1 MSSDEWGAH
10 PSTSPRRRKPKLV
23 IMIVVLAILYGL
35 GAITNT
41 KAWTVGH
48 QIDPYWPNDLIE
60 SIIDTVAV
68 IAIVGIWAWRRW
80 AVYLLITVAGIEIIY
95 ELAVGFDPATPLTKL
110 VVLAILLYTVFDQW
124 TSFEPSHSIGPPAG
138 APTTPD
144 RRRRVVYTALGV
156 TVVVTM
162 ALVAAAIV
170 GTGPSTAVHP
180 TPALISTI
188 TAGAHPTA
196 AALSPSGRQLY
207 VSSIGIYQ
215 GGNGTV
221 SVIDTVSNTVTA
233 SIVVAR
239 APHGLVVTPD
249 GRSIYVTS
257 ADTGPL
263 PSNTVTA
270 TIAVGRDPESLAAT
284 PDGRRIY
291 VTNSSVGETG
301 NSVSVID
308 TASNT
313 VTATIPVGR
322 LPGGVAISP
331 DGRFA
336 YVPSINDGNM
346 SVISTATNIVLGT
359 ILVGRAPNSVAV
371 SPDGTHAYVTLT
383 GGPDA
388 PGDTLTVIDIARRT
402 ATKAITVA
410 SAPSEVTVSPD
421 GRFAYVGSIGPDQ
434 THPQSTL
441 SVIDTASN
449 EVAATIPTGQNP
461 VHAVV
466 TPDSRHAYVTN
477 VGSRTDPGGVA
488 VIDTGVN

>member
-249 GRSIYVTS
+249 GR
-257 ADTGPL
+257 
-263 PSNTVTA
+263 
-270 TIAVGRDPESLAAT
+270 
-284 PDGRRIY
+284 RIY

-449 EVAATIPTGQNP
+449 EVAATIPTGKNP

-488 VIDTGVN
+488 VIDTGVH

>member
-263 PSNTVTA
+263 
-270 TIAVGRDPESLAAT
+270 
-284 PDGRRIY
+284 
-291 VTNSSVGETG
+291 TG

-308 TASNT
+308 TTSNT

-336 YVPSINDGNM
+336 YVTSINDGNM
-346 SVISTATNIVLGT
+346 SVISTDTNIVLGT

-388 PGDTLTVIDIARRT
+388 PGDTLAVIDIARHT
-402 ATKAITVA
+402 ATSAITVA
-410 SAPSEVTVSPD
+410 SAPSSVTVSPD

-434 THPQSTL
+434 AHPQHTL
-441 SVIDTASN
+441 SVIDTATN

-461 VHAVV
+461 SHAVI
-466 TPDSRHAYVTN
+466 TPDSRHAYITN

-488 VIDTGVN
+488 VIDTGVH